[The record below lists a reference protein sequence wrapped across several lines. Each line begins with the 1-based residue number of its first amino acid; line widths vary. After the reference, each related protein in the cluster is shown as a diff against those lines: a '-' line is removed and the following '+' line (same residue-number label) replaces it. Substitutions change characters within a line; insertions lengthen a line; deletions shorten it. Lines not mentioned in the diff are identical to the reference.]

1 MYFHE
6 LYRVSNG
13 PSTIIQRLS
22 SENFTR
28 SIPEYFAP
36 YQLHC
41 NRVRIVQS
49 GLRFFRSK
57 IYKKQRNYVLGL
69 NKQATFECFSNL
81 DCKKDTKPFWDKC
94 KPYFSN
100 KHRIRDTNIMLKE
113 KRNSSKKL
121 CSS

>member
-6 LYRVSNG
+6 LYKVSNR
-13 PSTIIQRLS
+13 PSKIIQRLS

-28 SIPEYFAP
+28 SAP
-36 YQLHC
+36 YYLHC

-49 GLRFFRSK
+49 GLRFFRGK
-57 IYKKQRNYVLGL
+57 IYKKQRSYVLGL
-69 NKQATFECFSNL
+69 NKKFECFSNL

-94 KPYFSN
+94 KPYFPN
-100 KHRIRDTNIMLKE
+100 KHRRRDTNIMLKE
-113 KRNSSKKL
+113 KRNYSKKL